1 MRIGVLLPQVKG
13 PEHAGEWLG
22 QAGSPRAGGSAA
34 LLASGAARRTRGV
47 SGGHSQG
54 GHGCVPGDQ
63 APRPPSGALRPSSP
77 GGHVPRIPNLWAPSW
92 TREPRGAPRGRRLR
106 LVWPSGRRAGSEGTA
121 EADGGRA
128 AAWPPGLPSST
139 VARTLPRWPHPRAH
153 LRRARLPF
161 VWPCPP
167 GGRRGPI
174 RQGPGCEMHPA
185 SAAGSAGSLASPT
198 VAKAVSP
205 RGRRASISHAA
216 PRGQRQVSSAVWP
229 GHREPPRPVGAAGC
243 RPSSEMERGIPL
255 PGHGLDGRVQQRG
268 RGHGGLVTRHGCTCP
283 PELGTM
289 TRGPR
294 ARLSRSARWPGP
306 FVIRTLARAMAA
318 WPSHPTRRPCA
329 LP

>member
-1 MRIGVLLPQVKG
+1 MCLVIRPPHPRLGRSAPAVLEDTYLGFRICGLPHG
-13 PEHAGEWLG
+13 H
-22 QAGSPRAGGSAA
+22 GSPGARRGAGGSG
-34 LLASGAARRTRGV
+34 LCGLGGGRGGGGLAVKGR
-47 SGGHSQG
+47 
-54 GHGCVPGDQ
+54 
-63 APRPPSGALRPSSP
+63 PRPTRPGRSVAP
-77 GGHVPRIPNLWAPSW
+77 GPAQ
-92 TREPRGAPRGRRLR
+92 
-106 LVWPSGRRAGSEGTA
+106 
-121 EADGGRA
+121 
-128 AAWPPGLPSST
+128 LPSCTHTPALATPSC
-139 VARTLPRWPHPRAH
+139 TLATC
-153 LRRARLPF
+153 RLPF

-255 PGHGLDGRVQQRG
+255 PGHGLDGQVQQRG
-268 RGHGGLVTRHGCTCP
+268 RGHGGLVTRHGCTRP

-294 ARLSRSARWPGP
+294 ARPSRSARRPGP
-306 FVIRTLARAMAA
+306 FVSPTLARAMAA

>member
-1 MRIGVLLPQVKG
+1 MCLVIGPPHPHLGRSAPAVLEDTYLGFRICGLPHG
-13 PEHAGEWLG
+13 H
-22 QAGSPRAGGSAA
+22 GSPGARRGAGGSG
-34 LLASGAARRTRGV
+34 LCGLRGGGRGGGGLAVKGR
-47 SGGHSQG
+47 
-54 GHGCVPGDQ
+54 
-63 APRPPSGALRPSSP
+63 PRPTRPGRSVAP
-77 GGHVPRIPNLWAPSW
+77 GPAQ
-92 TREPRGAPRGRRLR
+92 
-106 LVWPSGRRAGSEGTA
+106 
-121 EADGGRA
+121 
-128 AAWPPGLPSST
+128 LPSCTHTPALATPSC
-139 VARTLPRWPHPRAH
+139 TLATC
-153 LRRARLPF
+153 RLPF

-255 PGHGLDGRVQQRG
+255 PGHGLDGQVQQRG
-268 RGHGGLVTRHGCTCP
+268 RGHGGLVTRHGCTRP

-294 ARLSRSARWPGP
+294 TRPSRSAGRPGP
-306 FVIRTLARAMAA
+306 FVSPTLARAMAA